1 MSSNSFVP
9 RYSNSCLSVWPMVS
23 GSSDVVCLPAWLM
36 VILSGVSLHLSPF
49 ICLLCGLAGGVRIF
63 RRGGMLS
70 GCIFSLL
77 RFTTCFPLVSYLVFP
92 LLSQIQMAYLPCICN
107 SLELEPVILHGI
119 CHILACYPSIL
130 HGICYIF
137 GTSTSHVA
145 WYLLHAGISF
155 RIFRVSF
162 RVSLGHLYGF
172 ICSFLGVSFR
182 VSLGFHLG
190 YL

>member
-49 ICLLCGLAGGVRIF
+49 ICLLCGLAGGVRLF

-92 LLSQIQMAYLPCICN
+92 LSSQIQMAYLPCICN

-130 HGICYIF
+130 HGICYIL
-137 GTSTSHVA
+137 A
-145 WYLLHAGISF
+145 LQPLMLHGICYMLVFLSGSLGCHLGSLWG
-155 RIFRVSF
+155 IYTVSF
-162 RVSLGHLYGF
+162 AVS
-172 ICSFLGVSFR
+172 
-182 VSLGFHLG
+182 
-190 YL
+190 